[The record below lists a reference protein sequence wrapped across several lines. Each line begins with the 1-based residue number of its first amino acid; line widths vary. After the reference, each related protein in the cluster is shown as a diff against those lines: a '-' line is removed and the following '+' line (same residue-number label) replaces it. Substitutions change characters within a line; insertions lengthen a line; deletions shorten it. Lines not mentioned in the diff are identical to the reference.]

1 MAGAPG
7 DPGEPR
13 TLQDPLAES
22 MRIVDLADQ
31 RGLQVRLMGGMGIR
45 AHAPDWP
52 ARTRR
57 VEVDLDFA
65 TRSKDRGAF
74 YELLEAEGYTPDK
87 RHNALFGGK
96 QAYFVDV
103 PRRRPVDVL
112 VDSLEMCHRFE
123 FADRLALSKPTLPL
137 AELLLSKL
145 QVVKI
150 NKKDVLDALVLLA
163 EHPLAQNDGALDSRY
178 GLGAINVPRILSFTS
193 NDWGWWRTV
202 TGNLD
207 VLDRYLDTE
216 ATPEDLDLNNGR
228 AVLFDP
234 KAQIAALRTAIDE
247 APKSTRWKLRA
258 RVGERT
264 SWYNEPEEMGHGST

>member
-1 MAGAPG
+1 MAGETG
-7 DPGEPR
+7 DPGDLR
-13 TLQDPLAES
+13 TLADPLAES
-22 MRIVDLADQ
+22 LRVIELADE
-31 RGLQVRLMGGMGIR
+31 RGLLVRLMGGMAIR

-65 TRSKDRGAF
+65 TRGKDRGAF
-74 YELLEAEGYTPDK
+74 YDLLATEGYTADK

-103 PRRRPVDVL
+103 PRKRPVDVL

-123 FADRLALSKPTLPL
+123 FGDRLAMSTPTLPL

-145 QVVKI
+145 QVVRI
-150 NKKDVLDALVLLA
+150 NRKDVLDALVLLA
-163 EHPLAQNDGALDSRY
+163 EHPLGQNDGALDSRY

-207 VLDRYLDTE
+207 KLEQYL
-216 ATPEDLDLNNGR
+216 ATDLTPDDLDLNNGR
-228 AVLFDP
+228 AVLFEP
-234 KAQIAALRTAIDE
+234 GAQITALRAAIDE

-258 RVGERT
+258 RVGERST
-264 SWYNEPEEMGHGST
+264 WYNEPEEMGHN

>member
-1 MAGAPG
+1 MAADAAV
-7 DPGEPR
+7 DPTAR
-13 TLQDPLAES
+13 TLPDPLDEAL
-22 MRIVDLADQ
+22 RIVGLADD
-31 RGLQVRLMGGMGIR
+31 RKLLVRLMGGMAIR

-65 TRSKDRGAF
+65 TRSRDRGAF
-74 YELLEAEGYTPDK
+74 YELLAAEGYTPDK

-103 PRRRPVDVL
+103 PRNRPVDVL

-123 FADRLALSKPTLPL
+123 FAGRLAASSPTLPL

-150 NKKDVLDALVLLA
+150 NRKDVLDALVLLA
-163 EHPLAQNDGALDSRY
+163 EHPLGNDDGAPDARH
-178 GLGAINVPRILSFTS
+178 GLGSINVPRILSFTS

-207 VLDRYLDTE
+207 TLDQYLAVE
-216 ATPEDLDLNNGR
+216 LSPEDLDLNNGR
-228 AVLFDP
+228 AVLFD
-234 KAQIAALRTAIDE
+234 AGTQIASLRTAIAD
-247 APKSTRWKLRA
+247 APKSTKWRLRA
-258 RVGERT
+258 RVGERAT
-264 SWYNEPEEMGHGST
+264 WYQEPEEMGHGG

>member
-1 MAGAPG
+1 MTADPG
-7 DPGEPR
+7 DLGDTR
-13 TLQDPLAES
+13 TLQDPLAEAL
-22 MRIVDLADQ
+22 RVVDLADAK
-31 RGLQVRLMGGMGIR
+31 GLLVRLMGGMAIR

-65 TRSKDRGAF
+65 TRGKDRGAF
-74 YELLEAEGYTPDK
+74 YELLATEGYTPDK

-103 PRRRPVDVL
+103 ARNRPVDVL

-123 FADRLALSKPTLPL
+123 FKDRLGASSPTLPL

-145 QVVKI
+145 QIVKI
-150 NKKDVLDALVLLA
+150 NRKDVLDALVLLA
-163 EHPLAQNDGALDSRY
+163 EHPLGQDDGAPDART
-178 GLGAINVPRILSFTS
+178 GQGAINVPRILSFTS

-207 VLDRYLDTE
+207 TLDQYLAVE
-216 ATPEDLDLNNGR
+216 VTPDDLDLNNGR
-228 AVLFDP
+228 EILFQP
-234 KAQIAALRTAIDE
+234 GAQIAALRKAIED

-258 RVGERT
+258 RVGDRQV
-264 SWYNEPEEMGHGST
+264 WYQDPEEMGHN